1 MHLGCASSMAKTS
14 PPAARRR
21 AGIGPPSCAC
31 WARGRP
37 RCRARSS
44 TRSACSP
51 ARGPPYTPRVRGS
64 SSSRRPTRS
73 RSRAWRRRS
82 RSPRTTVRSVR
93 AAVRGSPRARRPLR
107 ARSKRRR
114 SAAGASFFRGPTSG
128 PHPPRPRLARWHGGS
143 GGATDG
149 RARPTRRQTKR
160 PNGSRVRRKSAG
172 PTTRPSSGRSP
183 NASGWSALLASY
195 RSSAR
200 SGATRASRFCARSL
214 ANGSSRSG
222 RRFSDHSSAL
232 PSGSSL
238 SAANISAERPVA
250 AQPDVISLDLVSH
263 SSLHTERLGE
273 RLGRSA
279 RPNDVFALWG
289 ELGAG
294 KTVLARGVAIG
305 LGIDPSDVAS
315 PTFIILRESFGGR
328 LPFFHIDL
336 YRLEGADLTNTGW
349 EECLEAGGVTVIE
362 WPDRA
367 GAALP
372 DDRLDI
378 RLEPIAE
385 TKRRVVVEATGP
397 RSARLVGELR
407 TSVVGA

>member
-1 MHLGCASSMAKTS
+1 
-14 PPAARRR
+14 
-21 AGIGPPSCAC
+21 
-31 WARGRP
+31 
-37 RCRARSS
+37 
-44 TRSACSP
+44 
-51 ARGPPYTPRVRGS
+51 V
-64 SSSRRPTRS
+64 
-73 RSRAWRRRS
+73 
-82 RSPRTTVRSVR
+82 
-93 AAVRGSPRARRPLR
+93 
-107 ARSKRRR
+107 
-114 SAAGASFFRGPTSG
+114 
-128 PHPPRPRLARWHGGS
+128 
-143 GGATDG
+143 
-149 RARPTRRQTKR
+149 
-160 PNGSRVRRKSAG
+160 AG
-172 PTTRPSSGRSP
+172 PR
-183 NASGWSALLASY
+183 
-195 RSSAR
+195 
-200 SGATRASRFCARSL
+200 
-214 ANGSSRSG
+214 
-222 RRFSDHSSAL
+222 
-232 PSGSSL
+232 
-238 SAANISAERPVA
+238 ERPA
-250 AQPDVISLDLVSH
+250 LDLVSH

-305 LGIDPSDVAS
+305 LGIDASDVAS

-397 RSARLVGELR
+397 RSAALVGELR